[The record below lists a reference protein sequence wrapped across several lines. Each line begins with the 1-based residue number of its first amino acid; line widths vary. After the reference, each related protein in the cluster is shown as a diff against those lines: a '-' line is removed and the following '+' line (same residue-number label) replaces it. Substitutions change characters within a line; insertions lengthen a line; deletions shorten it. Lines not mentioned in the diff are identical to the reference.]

1 MLSNKKY
8 IIGID
13 EAGRGPLA
21 GPVTVGLVMAEA
33 KFFSRLPLER
43 DSKAL
48 SSKGRQDWYDK
59 IDDEASK
66 GNIFYTCIFINNKLI
81 DQKGIVPSLALGIKR
96 GLIKI
101 LAKPNEVEILLDGN
115 LRAPEQFKQKT
126 IIGGDT
132 KIRAIALASV
142 VAKVERDQKMC
153 RLAKKYPNYGFER
166 HKGYATE
173 EHYLALLQYGLC
185 PIHRQTFCRFLD

>member
-1 MLSNKKY
+1 MHKKY

-21 GPVTVGLVMAEA
+21 GPVAVGLVMAEA
-33 KFFSRLPLER
+33 KFFSHLPLER

-48 SSKGRQDWYDK
+48 SLKAREDWYDK
-59 IDDEASK
+59 IKDEANK
-66 GNIFYTCIFINNKLI
+66 GNIFYTCIFINNKFI
-81 DQKGIVPSLALGIKR
+81 DQRGIISSLTLGIKR

-101 LAKPNEVEILLDGN
+101 SAKPNEVEILLDGN
-115 LRAPEQFKQKT
+115 LEAPLQFKKQKT

-142 VAKVERDQKMC
+142 VAKVSRDQKMC
-153 RLAKKYPNYGFER
+153 RLAKKYPRYGFER

-173 EHYLALLQYGLC
+173 EHYLTLLQYGLC